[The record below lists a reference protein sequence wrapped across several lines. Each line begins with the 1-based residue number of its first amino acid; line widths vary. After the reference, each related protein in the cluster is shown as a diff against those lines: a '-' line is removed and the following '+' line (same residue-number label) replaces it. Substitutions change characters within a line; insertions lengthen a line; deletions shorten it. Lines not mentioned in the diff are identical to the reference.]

1 MLIRASHRRNSLFS
15 TYSHGNNYVL
25 EVGAGGSI
33 QVHGVLDLDVVKF

>member
-25 EVGAGGSI
+25 EVGGG
-33 QVHGVLDLDVVKF
+33 GVQSKSMESLISM